1 MQGAACL
8 GISALKGH
16 GLEAVM
22 PAVLQA
28 FSVWNQRVTTARL
41 NKWLVK
47 VRMRCK
53 NEQYNSVEDCFE
65 GFCHSADSRTVCI
78 TGRGQSN
85 YAGEI
90 RDSSDNSATK
100 LCSIRLRDGR
110 LLECINKVP
119 R

>member
-28 FSVWNQRVTTARL
+28 FSVWNQRVTTSRL

-47 VRMRCK
+47 VSKCGK
-53 NEQYNSVEDCFE
+53 NKYYVAIKDFFE
-65 GFCHSADSRTVCI
+65 EFCHSADSRTVCI

-90 RDSSDNSATK
+90 RDPSDSSATQ
-100 LCSIRLRDGR
+100 LCSIRLRDCR
-110 LLECINKVP
+110 LLECINKVS